1 MRNPFEFGRA
11 LGPEELVDRQDEV
24 AIVSTA
30 LLRGSKVF
38 LIGPRRHGK
47 TSILRA
53 AGERAERSG
62 AVVLRYD
69 AEAFPTLNQL
79 AERLLADAVRRL
91 TPTVEKAGGVLRDVF
106 ARLRPQVSV
115 DPQSGGWS
123 VTLTTA
129 EVRTAV
135 PLLVDVLDGV
145 ERLAAGAAQPVAV
158 VLDEFQKVVE
168 EGGRDAEAQIRAAI
182 QQHRHVAYV
191 FAGSKTRLLADMTS
205 DPNRPFYKLGEVR
218 FLGPVPR
225 PDFVAFLERGFTQ
238 GGIAVEPAAAEAILD
253 AAEEVPYNV
262 QLLAHACWEAC
273 RAAADDAG
281 AAAAGHPAELTA
293 ELVRRTRDAVA
304 LRSDP
309 IYTQLWSGLPSTQQR
324 ALLALLHEHGEGL
337 ASTIVARRYKLPITT
352 LSKSLKLLEAKGI
365 LREEQTRGVSRL
377 RFEDPLFGAW
387 IELVVPR

>member
-1 MRNPFEFGRA
+1 MQNPFEFGRA
-11 LGPEELVDRQDEV
+11 LDPDELVDREEEV
-24 AIVSTA
+24 ATMATA
-30 LLRGSKVF
+30 LLGASKLF

-47 TSILRA
+47 TSVIRA
-53 AGERAERSG
+53 AERRAERAG
-62 AVVLRYD
+62 GVVLRYD
-69 AEAFPTLNQL
+69 AEAFPTLAQL
-79 AERLLADAVRRL
+79 AERLLADTVRRL
-91 TPTVEKAGGVLRDVF
+91 TPTVERAGGVLRDTF

-129 EVRTAV
+129 DVRAPV

-145 ERLAAGAAQPVAV
+145 ERLAAGIEHPVAV
-158 VLDEFQKVVE
+158 ILDEFQKVVAD
-168 EGGRDAEAQIRAAI
+168 GGRDAEAQIRAAV

-218 FLGPVPR
+218 FLGPVPHR
-225 PDFVAFLERGFTQ
+225 DFAAFLERGFAA
-238 GGIAVEPAAAEAILD
+238 GGITVEPGAAEAILE

-262 QLLAHACWEAC
+262 QLLAHACWEVC
-273 RAAADDAG
+273 RATMGG
-281 AAAAGHPAELTA
+281 AAASPPPLTA

-324 ALLALLHEHGEGL
+324 ALLALLRERGEGL
-337 ASTIVARRYKLPITT
+337 ASTAVARRYRMPITT
-352 LSKSLKLLEAKGI
+352 LGKSLKLLEAKGI
-365 LREEQTRGVSRL
+365 LREEQARGTTRL
-377 RFEDPLFGAW
+377 RLEDPLFGAW
-387 IELVVPR
+387 IALVVPR